1 MAVRTAIGTRGV
13 RRVAELPFQN
23 LQRAESGDRLAK
35 SIVNI
40 DIDMITVRTLDG
52 LKFIFVL

>member
-23 LQRAESGDRLAK
+23 LQLAGSGDRLAK
-35 SIVNI
+35 SIVTI